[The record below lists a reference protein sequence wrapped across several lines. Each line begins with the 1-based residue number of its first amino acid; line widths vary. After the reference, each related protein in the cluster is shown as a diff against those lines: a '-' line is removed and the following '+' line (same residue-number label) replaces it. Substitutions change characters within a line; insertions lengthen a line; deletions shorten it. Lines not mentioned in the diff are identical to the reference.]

1 MSFISNAIRWLFS
14 WIDFAIYGFIEVVFQ
29 LIIDLSNVEIFSGTT
44 INQFATRIYIIL
56 GLVMVFKLMISFIQ
70 IIVNPD
76 KMDDKEQGVGN
87 VLKRVAISLA
97 LIVMVPS
104 IFDLARQVQNY
115 VIPIIPKVI
124 LGANISP
131 DSSDENIQEL
141 MASTARVMSF
151 YSYLPFF
158 TYDNPSCNDGSILG
172 TGSEENSPNVEIF
185 SVATAREHILDTDNC
200 STDKYGYKYSYRPL
214 MSALVGG
221 YLLFVLVQ
229 IALEIAV
236 RAIKLGIC
244 EFVAPIPIAS
254 YIDPKTSK
262 QAFDNWVSTSCKTY
276 LDLFIRLIL
285 LYFVMF
291 VFVVLFDDAT
301 IATITKNLGGSAF
314 RISLVLLFIIMG
326 LLYFAKDAPKFLNDM
341 LGIKDGGN
349 LMGMFKGEGY
359 KRMKESLG
367 GLAGMGMTGASSAMA
382 NYGYAKDHNESRG
395 RALAR
400 AIGGFV
406 GGTRRAAVAAVNR
419 EGFQGAYHNAKAA
432 TTAISRKHID
442 DLKKKRDNRTRYR
455 NDMEE
460 YNQKVEEY
468 NQAVADRPRIYQ
480 DRVNEY
486 NRQVAENEA
495 RYDAELNAYNA
506 AMQTYSNENAEYT
519 RKMSKLAGLNA
530 RYERAEAKTKDILE
544 QFKIARIRGDGETAA
559 QLYQQFTA
567 AKAAQDKIKSDI
579 DALNSLEAPT
589 MPTAPTRPVAPAQP
603 EMPEMPEMP
612 TMPIRPTDSGR
623 GRLETMVK
631 EFTGMPMP
639 TSKTYAQAAGYM
651 NDAFKAFTDLQT
663 KLESAPTLL
672 NKPEDVITF
681 KNKLGEKKY
690 GSGSFEQIYNAL
702 REAQT
707 NGRSEA
713 VLNGHT
719 YKIGELQE
727 VYNEALSDGAIKLGN
742 KIFTGTVSGSQGDVQ
757 LRGEIKDIKMSNA
770 IQKALDHI
778 AKNLILS
785 GADSAEIRAALDK
798 VARTGDV
805 GAFLKKAKDYGADF
819 DYTSDY
825 LARYESND
833 NNNSN

>member
-1 MSFISNAIRWLFS
+1 
-14 WIDFAIYGFIEVVFQ
+14 
-29 LIIDLSNVEIFSGTT
+29 
-44 INQFATRIYIIL
+44 
-56 GLVMVFKLMISFIQ
+56 
-70 IIVNPD
+70 
-76 KMDDKEQGVGN
+76 
-87 VLKRVAISLA
+87 
-97 LIVMVPS
+97 
-104 IFDLARQVQNY
+104 
-115 VIPIIPKVI
+115 
-124 LGANISP
+124 
-131 DSSDENIQEL
+131 
-141 MASTARVMSF
+141 
-151 YSYLPFF
+151 
-158 TYDNPSCNDGSILG
+158 
-172 TGSEENSPNVEIF
+172 
-185 SVATAREHILDTDNC
+185 
-200 STDKYGYKYSYRPL
+200 
-214 MSALVGG
+214 
-221 YLLFVLVQ
+221 
-229 IALEIAV
+229 
-236 RAIKLGIC
+236 
-244 EFVAPIPIAS
+244 
-254 YIDPKTSK
+254 
-262 QAFDNWVSTSCKTY
+262 
-276 LDLFIRLIL
+276 
-285 LYFVMF
+285 MF

-301 IATITKNLGGSAF
+301 IATITKNLNNSAF

-326 LLYFAKDAPKFLNDM
+326 LLYFAKDAPKFINDM
-341 LGIKDGGN
+341 LGIKGDGN

-359 KRMKESLG
+359 KHMKESVG
-367 GLAGMGMTGASSAMA
+367 GLAGMGMTGVSSAMA
-382 NYGYAKDHNESRG
+382 NYSYAKSHGESPG
-395 RALAR
+395 KALAR
-400 AIGGFV
+400 AIGGFA
-406 GGTRRAAVAAVNR
+406 GGTKRAAVAAVNR

-432 TTAISRKHID
+432 TTAASRKNID
-442 DLKKKRDNRTRYR
+442 DAKKKRDNRAQYR
-455 NDMEE
+455 NERAE
-460 YNQKVEEY
+460 YNRRVEEY
-468 NQAVADRPRIYQ
+468 NQEVADRPRVYQ
-480 DRVNEY
+480 ERVDEY
-486 NRQVAENEA
+486 NRQVAANEA

-589 MPTAPTRPVAPAQP
+589 MPTAPTRPTAPPQP

-612 TMPIRPTDSGR
+612 TKPIRPTDSGI
-623 GRLETMVK
+623 GRLETMFK

-651 NDAFKAFTDLQT
+651 NDAFKAFTDLQA

-742 KIFTGTVSGSQGDVQ
+742 KMFTGTVSGSQGDVQ

-778 AKNLILS
+778 AKNMILS
-785 GADSAEIRAALDK
+785 GADSAEITAALDK

-819 DYTSDY
+819 DYMADY

-833 NNNSN
+833 NNNN